1 MAGNSTATSCAFLRG
16 WWANHAQ
23 RTRMPPRRHGL
34 RAGLGRGDARAP
46 HRRGCARCMR
56 LRCVAGR
63 CLGNRRV
70 DGILAGVCGAVSEHT
85 KELWR
90 ICESLSGADYTHVT
104 SEGFDN
110 VAVFRKPADARRAVA
125 CVNACGGFA
134 TEVLERRVAEGRGI
148 VAEIIAQRDELLAA
162 LQATRGQWIH
172 SINANQCLAAITQ
185 VESSQ

>member
-1 MAGNSTATSCAFLRG
+1 
-16 WWANHAQ
+16 
-23 RTRMPPRRHGL
+23 
-34 RAGLGRGDARAP
+34 
-46 HRRGCARCMR
+46 MR
-56 LRCVAGR
+56 LRRVAGR

-70 DGILAGVCGAVSEHT
+70 DGILAGGGGAVSEHT

-90 ICESLSGADYTHVT
+90 IRESLSGADYTHVT

-125 CVNACGGFA
+125 CVNACAGIS
-134 TEVLERRVAEGRGI
+134 TENLEANKPLIWLALQYNETIR
-148 VAEIIAQRDELLAA
+148 QRDELLAA